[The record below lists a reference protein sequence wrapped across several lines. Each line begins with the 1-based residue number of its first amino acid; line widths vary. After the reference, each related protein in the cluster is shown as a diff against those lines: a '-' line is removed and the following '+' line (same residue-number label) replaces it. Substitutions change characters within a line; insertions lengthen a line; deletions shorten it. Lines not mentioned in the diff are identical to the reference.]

1 MDAKH
6 LESHTQKVIT
16 EDRSFSWDDVS
27 NEILRVVSRVHCE
40 PVFSLTAGMTDVE
53 YICHICTLGK
63 NNHHRSSR
71 LAEGLGGYSRSW
83 VNDPSAASKPHKKCV
98 YIGMHKQDVC
108 LEVTQGPVCAAGLCH
123 GAPDNPRGLHGLPAV
138 KQTNSLRS
146 PS

>member
-6 LESHTQKVIT
+6 LESRTQKVIT

-71 LAEGLGGYSRSW
+71 LAEGLGVTADHGSTIHQQRQSLTKNVSISGCTSRMF
-83 VNDPSAASKPHKKCV
+83 V
-98 YIGMHKQDVC
+98 
-108 LEVTQGPVCAAGLCH
+108 
-123 GAPDNPRGLHGLPAV
+123 
-138 KQTNSLRS
+138 LRS
-146 PS
+146 PRDLSVPLGCAMEPQTIHEGSVGCLQ